1 MTTNLTA
8 KMNTKLTSKVTLAA
22 LLALLTTISIR
33 AGTITLVSL
42 PATGTDAA
50 SGINSANIYVCCVD
64 FGSGTAVGSINSVPF
79 VHFGPTS
86 GTSVNVTDTPHGG
99 KCTLTTTDASGFR
112 SVGSGGATVAAD
124 GSTKVML
131 TDQTYVA
138 TAGSPVG
145 TTITLD
151 FNGLVATAQYS
162 LRFYYRQWSATGTF
176 PRRSMNV
183 AFNGEGSSQAYSGNP
198 LDEDASGANAFY
210 LEYDFTAAG
219 SDVTMT
225 LTCETASTPP
235 QLFGATLQQTA
246 GPPPPLAA
254 AAIATQPVG
263 FTNWVGLTNSL
274 SVTASGNPMP
284 TYQWYQNSSL
294 LSGATSPTLTFS
306 PLDPTNAG
314 SYYVIVQ
321 NTTNSVVNSVQSS
334 TVSVGV
340 LADNPITN
348 VISPT
353 LSQVALPPI
362 GTDAA
367 TGIDPSGTYLCVL
380 DFGTTAFAGQVNG
393 ITFTPVSLQTTQ
405 SGTDPNYLGTWTTST
420 TDVNGF
426 KSVAGGG
433 LGGQADGNMA
443 SVLTG
448 ASYLGVAPTNTTA
461 TFSFGGLTFGAKY
474 ALRYYYKQWVV
485 DSPFRMVQFTFNG
498 DGTNAVFQTDE
509 DIGGGGSYYIEY
521 DFTAAGG
528 AVSLLLTDESSQAN
542 YGPMIYA
549 ITLQQTAA
557 APALVAPVINT
568 QPVGFTNWIGLS
580 GSLSVTASGNPSPT
594 YQWYQDGSQLSGQ
607 TTAILS
613 LSPLATAN
621 AGSYYVIVQNTTN
634 SVVNSVQ
641 SSTVSV
647 GVIGTNV
654 FSPTLSQVQLPA
666 SGTDVATGIGNGT
679 NYLCVL
685 DFGLSAYAATING
698 IIFTPVNL
706 GSVTNLSGVD
716 PNYGGTWTASTTD
729 TAGFRNVAGGGA
741 SIPADGQMLLVL
753 AGASYVSVA
762 PEATTIT
769 FDFGGLTPGAQYSLC
784 YYFRQYVTGDSPT
797 RPVQFTFNG
806 DTTTNG
812 TCTVDEDIGGA
823 YCIAYA
829 FTAAN
834 STASLLLTDESAVA
848 NEGPMIYAIT
858 LQQTAPVVLNYSLSG
873 TSLTLS
879 WDPTVTS
886 LVLESATQLPTTP
899 SSWTPVSGVVNNSV
913 TVDASTGKQFYRLLK
928 Q

>member
-1 MTTNLTA
+1 M
-8 KMNTKLTSKVTLAA
+8 
-22 LLALLTTISIR
+22 
-33 AGTITLVSL
+33 
-42 PATGTDAA
+42 
-50 SGINSANIYVCCVD
+50 
-64 FGSGTAVGSINSVPF
+64 
-79 VHFGPTS
+79 
-86 GTSVNVTDTPHGG
+86 
-99 KCTLTTTDASGFR
+99 
-112 SVGSGGATVAAD
+112 
-124 GSTKVML
+124 
-131 TDQTYVA
+131 
-138 TAGSPVG
+138 
-145 TTITLD
+145 
-151 FNGLVATAQYS
+151 
-162 LRFYYRQWSATGTF
+162 
-176 PRRSMNV
+176 
-183 AFNGEGSSQAYSGNP
+183 
-198 LDEDASGANAFY
+198 
-210 LEYDFTAAG
+210 
-219 SDVTMT
+219 
-225 LTCETASTPP
+225 
-235 QLFGATLQQTA
+235 
-246 GPPPPLAA
+246 
-254 AAIATQPVG
+254 
-263 FTNWVGLTNSL
+263 
-274 SVTASGNPMP
+274 
-284 TYQWYQNSSL
+284 
-294 LSGATSPTLTFS
+294 
-306 PLDPTNAG
+306 
-314 SYYVIVQ
+314 
-321 NTTNSVVNSVQSS
+321 
-334 TVSVGV
+334 
-340 LADNPITN
+340 
-348 VISPT
+348 
-353 LSQVALPPI
+353 
-362 GTDAA
+362 
-367 TGIDPSGTYLCVL
+367 
-380 DFGTTAFAGQVNG
+380 
-393 ITFTPVSLQTTQ
+393 
-405 SGTDPNYLGTWTTST
+405 
-420 TDVNGF
+420 
-426 KSVAGGG
+426 
-433 LGGQADGNMA
+433 
-443 SVLTG
+443 
-448 ASYLGVAPTNTTA
+448 
-461 TFSFGGLTFGAKY
+461 
-474 ALRYYYKQWVV
+474 
-485 DSPFRMVQFTFNG
+485 
-498 DGTNAVFQTDE
+498 
-509 DIGGGGSYYIEY
+509 
-521 DFTAAGG
+521 
-528 AVSLLLTDESSQAN
+528 
-542 YGPMIYA
+542 
-549 ITLQQTAA
+549 
-557 APALVAPVINT
+557 
-568 QPVGFTNWIGLS
+568 
-580 GSLSVTASGNPSPT
+580 
-594 YQWYQDGSQLSGQ
+594 
-607 TTAILS
+607 
-613 LSPLATAN
+613 
-621 AGSYYVIVQNTTN
+621 IVQNTTN